1 MATLSLKPACQ
12 AQGWFL
18 SSGHISQEEVHTK
31 FTLMKADGAGRS
43 ARGETTPKILSTHR
57 EQSCFLHIPP
67 QLTMG
72 CLGALL
78 LQENPESLFS
88 PRTLHRALL
97 PVPDSFF
104 SMISTTWPTLRLISE
119 LSCFW

>member
-12 AQGWFL
+12 AQGWLL

-31 FTLMKADGAGRS
+31 FTLTKADGAGRS
-43 ARGETTPKILSTHR
+43 ARGETTPKTSSTLR

-78 LQENPESLFS
+78 LQEIPESTVQPQNPAQS
-88 PRTLHRALL
+88 PAACT
-97 PVPDSFF
+97 
-104 SMISTTWPTLRLISE
+104 
-119 LSCFW
+119 